1 MTRVN
6 AARPFADGGH
16 GKLQAMYIVIA
27 GGGLMGTSLAE
38 RLIANKHDVL
48 VIDPDPA
55 VCEFMQVELG
65 AMVHAGS
72 ATSPRALEAI
82 GLRRADIA
90 VAMMRNDADNLAF
103 LLLARSHG
111 VPQRL
116 VRMREKDFEQP
127 YLLAGAT
134 AIASSV
140 DPLIEQLYNHIE
152 FPEIRSL
159 MRLGKG
165 GIDVFELTIPLEA
178 RVAGQTVEQIAQLQ
192 GFPPT
197 CNFVAVESPTGA
209 IEVARGQTVVH
220 GGAAV
225 IMLGQE
231 FELDAV
237 IEILTRTT

>member
-1 MTRVN
+1 
-6 AARPFADGGH
+6 
-16 GKLQAMYIVIA
+16 MYIVIA

-48 VIDPDPA
+48 VVDPDPA
-55 VCEFMQVELG
+55 VCEYLQVELG
-65 AMVHAGS
+65 AMIHVGS
-72 ATSPRALEAI
+72 ATNPRVLEAI

-90 VAMMRNDADNLAF
+90 VAMMRNDAENLAF

-116 VRMREKDFEQP
+116 VRMRERDFEQP

-152 FPEIRSL
+152 FPGVRSL
-159 MRLGKG
+159 MRIGKG
-165 GIDVFELTIPLEA
+165 GIDVFELTVPLEA
-178 RVAGQTVEQIAQLQ
+178 AVAGQTVEQIVQQ
-192 GFPPT
+192 PGFPPT
-197 CNFVAVESPTGA
+197 CNFVAVEAPDGGVE
-209 IEVARGQTVVH
+209 IARGQTVVH

-225 IMLGQE
+225 IMLGRE
-231 FELDAV
+231 VELDAV
-237 IEILTRTT
+237 IELLTRAT